1 MLIDFYKYH
10 ALKNDFIVIEQNKT
24 RFTKNKLSKLALSIC
39 DRRAGVGADGIVYL
53 SGTNKEKMKIDIY
66 NADGSW
72 AEKSGN
78 GLRIAGVHCYLN
90 KNKNKKRNF
99 FFQTANSIDKVSIIK
114 KVKRNYLVKTGIGEP
129 LFDTVSVPIK
139 SKLKYMINSPLKVG
153 NENFPVTCLSVG
165 NPHTVLLV
173 DNFDFDWQSLGTDI
187 ENNTAFPEKTNVEF
201 VKIINRHKIKVAD
214 WERGAGATGSSGTGA
229 AASVCAGV
237 IMGLLDRQCEVV
249 FESGS
254 LFIDWSEKTNIIELT
269 GSVTPIAK
277 GTFDFR

>member
-10 ALKNDFIVIEQNKT
+10 ALKNDFMVIEQNKT
-24 RFTKNKLSKLALSIC
+24 RFTKNKLSKLAASIC
-39 DRRAGVGADGIVYL
+39 DRRTGIGADGIVYL
-53 SGTNKEKMKIDIY
+53 SGTNKENMKIDIY

-90 KNKNKKRNF
+90 KNKHRKRNF
-99 FFQTANSIDKVSIIK
+99 FFQTTNSIDKVSIIK
-114 KVKRNYLVKTGIGEP
+114 KVKKSYLVQTGLGEP
-129 LFDTVSVPIK
+129 LFDTASIPIK
-139 SKLKYMINSPLKVG
+139 SKQKYMINSPLKVG
-153 NENFPVTCLSVG
+153 GKNFPLTCLSVG

-173 DNFDFDWQSLGTDI
+173 DNFDFDWQSLGADI
-187 ENNTAFPEKTNVEF
+187 ENNSAFPEKTNVEF

-269 GSVTPIAK
+269 GPVTPIAK
-277 GTFDFR
+277 GTFDFQ